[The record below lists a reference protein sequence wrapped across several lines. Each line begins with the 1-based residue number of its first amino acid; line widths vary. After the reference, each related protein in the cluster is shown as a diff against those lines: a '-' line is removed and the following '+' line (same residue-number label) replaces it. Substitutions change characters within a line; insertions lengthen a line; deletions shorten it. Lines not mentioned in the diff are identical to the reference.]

1 MLCCDSTCTCW
12 FVYREEQWINVVTRG
27 GEEAVLPYDYL
38 VLCTGTQYMREA
50 AHKETAD
57 GKEEEEVSIP
67 RQVFALGSREQSLQL
82 MDWMKQKLA
91 PVDNGKLSMAII
103 WLCIRN
109 GSRTSV
115 LVL

>member
-1 MLCCDSTCTCW
+1 M
-12 FVYREEQWINVVTRG
+12 VTRG

-50 AHKETAD
+50 GHKETAD

-91 PVDNGKLSMAII
+91 PVDNSKLSMAII

-109 GSRTSV
+109 GSKTSV

>member
-1 MLCCDSTCTCW
+1 M
-12 FVYREEQWINVVTRG
+12 VTRG
-27 GEEAVLPYDYL
+27 GEETVLPYDYL
-38 VLCTGTQYMREA
+38 VLCTGTQYMREV

-91 PVDNGKLSMAII
+91 PVDNSKLSMAII